1 MSRVSAETT
10 STPSISSTHASRRET
25 QSGGSKPTQPRGR
38 KRAGAAAKN
47 PSAAKKSRKS
57 IVEEGEDELQR
68 HIRDLGLPFRF
79 RDPTLGDGNCW
90 LNACCDQ
97 VNKLM
102 VELSIND
109 TVNI

>member
-1 MSRVSAETT
+1 MLFNGHPEVILGINFALPPCYKME
-10 STPSISSTHASRRET
+10 
-25 QSGGSKPTQPRGR
+25 
-38 KRAGAAAKN
+38 AGAAAKN
-47 PSAAKKSRKS
+47 PSAAKKSRQS

-68 HIRDLGLPFRF
+68 HIRDLGIPFRF

>member
-1 MSRVSAETT
+1 MSRVSAGTAT
-10 STPSISSTHASRRET
+10 TPSQAPRRGT
-25 QSGGSKPTQPRGR
+25 QSSGSKPTQPRGR
-38 KRAGAAAKN
+38 KRAGAATKN
-47 PSAAKKSRKS
+47 APAAKKSRQS

-68 HIRDLGLPFRF
+68 HIRDLGIPFRF